1 MFTSADEPP
10 PYSPT
15 HTILPHYFE
24 LEPIP
29 VRTYIIKDSTGFP
42 FLYDFWLISTTTQAS
57 SSRPQS
63 VLLQERGLSPQ
74 HQAELKYSIIRP
86 QHTDRTALPITGP
99 GATNAYFVPALALV
113 ADNYPS
119 RWIWWG
125 TEALQM
131 VVFGRQLKNII
142 LEWRWKHGRTRFGG
156 PIVHRLVGCSFQ
168 ISPDRRYC
176 WKAGSGK
183 LRSTTAQQARNRL
196 RQQQQRTRASG
207 VGLNNFLNASTS
219 NNVGTSA
226 APSAQQTGRAAEGTG
241 GTGWFGGL
249 FGRARRPSRP
259 NTELAELATAEIT
272 LDSVHVHTPPPEPPR
287 ESTIQDNPPLSAQES
302 AIDSAIDTNAEDG
315 DDDDDEAGCYHCREE
330 SSTAFLGRIV
340 AVYKPGRPANRAR
353 DRAASSRKLEIF
365 TEVGERCET
374 AMMLMCTRLDDLF
387 MSIPATKRGSLVTSR
402 IEVSN
407 RSSSGDGT
415 AGGQQQQQ
423 QQQTATA
430 STDGNLH
437 GETGQGTG
445 EDSLGVGG
453 QRSNNSDQ
461 GGQPSL
467 SPLSSVSF
475 TKRLIGTRRDWLFR
489 LKWIIAAILI
499 AVVLVL
505 VLKPKHSPPST

>member
-29 VRTYIIKDSTGFP
+29 VRTYIIKDATGFP
-42 FLYDFWLISTTTQAS
+42 FLYDFWLISTTQSS

-63 VLLQERGLSPQ
+63 VFLQERGLSPQ

-99 GATNAYFVPALALV
+99 GATNAYFTPALALV

-142 LEWRWKHGRTRFGG
+142 MEWRWKHGRTRFGG
-156 PIVHRLVGCSFQ
+156 PIAHRLVGCSFQ
-168 ISPDRRYC
+168 IAPDRRYC

-183 LRSTTAQQARNRL
+183 LRSTTAQQARSRL
-196 RQQQQRTRASG
+196 RQQQQRARASG
-207 VGLNNFLNASTS
+207 VVWDNLLNASAS
-219 NNVGTSA
+219 NNDGTFST
-226 APSAQQTGRAAEGTG
+226 PPTQQAGRATERG
-241 GTGWFGGL
+241 GGGSGGWFGGL
-249 FGRARRPSRP
+249 FGRARRPSRS
-259 NTELAELATAEIT
+259 NTEPAELTTVDIT
-272 LDSVHVHTPPPEPPR
+272 LDSVHVHAPSSEAPSVIQ
-287 ESTIQDNPPLSAQES
+287 ESVEQDNPPLSAQES
-302 AIDSAIDTNAEDG
+302 VIDSTIDGSTEDE

-330 SSTAFLGRIV
+330 STTAFLGRIV

-353 DRAASSRKLEIF
+353 DRAATSRKLEIF

-402 IEVSN
+402 TE
-407 RSSSGDGT
+407 RSSST
-415 AGGQQQQQ
+415 GG
-423 QQQTATA
+423 
-430 STDGNLH
+430 G
-437 GETGQGTG
+437 
-445 EDSLGVGG
+445 
-453 QRSNNSDQ
+453 R
-461 GGQPSL
+461 
-467 SPLSSVSF
+467 
-475 TKRLIGTRRDWLFR
+475 
-489 LKWIIAAILI
+489 
-499 AVVLVL
+499 
-505 VLKPKHSPPST
+505 